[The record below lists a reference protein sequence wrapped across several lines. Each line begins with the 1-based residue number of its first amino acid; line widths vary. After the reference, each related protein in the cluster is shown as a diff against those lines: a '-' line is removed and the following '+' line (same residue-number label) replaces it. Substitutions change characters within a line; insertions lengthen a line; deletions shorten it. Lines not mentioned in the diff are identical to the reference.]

1 MNAPFFERDIA
12 EQFTE
17 AVNQIPGA
25 HIDATSWGLGGVP
38 HLDAMADLKL
48 HGHDYLLLIETKK
61 AIFPGNIRDAIWQL
75 KRYRDLNTPSASTL
89 LVMLAETISPGAR
102 KELQAENIGYYD
114 SSGSLFLPT
123 PNAYIFVDR
132 EPTKKQAKI
141 IGSVFGGRR
150 PEVIEALWEAG
161 QTWRNVKGVAERIFA
176 APSFVSATYQALEQ
190 HDWLDVQGS
199 GPAKVRRLKN
209 WDKLLDAW
217 TEHERRREPL
227 LFGKFYIPAKPQ
239 QIAQALNRA
248 CEEAELA
255 CELTGEMAANAYA
268 SAFSATS
275 VVRCRM
281 LPKRAG
287 DQVLEQ
293 IGAKPVG
300 EGWNLAVISAG
311 PTDFWFKQERDGIMY
326 ASPLRTYLDLQ
337 RIGGRGKDGAQLLR
351 EQRLTLS

>member
-1 MNAPFFERDIA
+1 
-12 EQFTE
+12 
-17 AVNQIPGA
+17 
-25 HIDATSWGLGGVP
+25 
-38 HLDAMADLKL
+38 MADLKL
-48 HGHDYLLLIETKK
+48 NGHDYLLLVEKKK
-61 AIFPGNIRDAIWQL
+61 AIFPGNIRDAMWQL
-75 KRYRDLNTPSASTL
+75 RRYRDLNPPLGSSL

-102 KELQAENIGYYD
+102 RELQAENIGYFD

-132 EPTKKQAKI
+132 EPTKKQAKV
-141 IGSVFGGRR
+141 IGSVFEGRR

-161 QTWRNVKGVAERIFA
+161 RDWRNVKEVAERISA
-176 APSFVSATYQALEQ
+176 APSLVSATYQALEQ
-190 HDWLDVQGS
+190 HDWVEVEGA

-217 TEHERRREPL
+217 TDHERRREPQV
-227 LFGKFYIPAKPQ
+227 FGKFFVPGKPR
-239 QIAQALNRA
+239 QIVETLRHA
-248 CEEAELA
+248 CEEANLA
-255 CELTGEMAANAYA
+255 CEITGELAANAYA

-281 LPKRAG
+281 LQRRMG
-287 DQVLEQ
+287 DEILDR

-300 EGWNLAVISAG
+300 EGWNLAVIAG
-311 PTDFWFKQERDGIMY
+311 GQTDFWFRQERDGVMY

-351 EQRLTLS
+351 EQRLVLP